1 MVPDNTRTPH
11 EDSRHD
17 DERVESSG
25 SGRVPAEPSRPG
37 GRRPP
42 RGGDGGG
49 FGILAA
55 HTGQTPGIVP
65 QTVTY
70 DITDT
75 SVEINYTVAKGKGD
89 DVRCTVDAYDTDFA
103 VLAQKEVSAPPG
115 TSSVKGAET
124 LQTPRRATGAR
135 IRDCRKV

>member
-1 MVPDNTRTPH
+1 MTTSV
-11 EDSRHD
+11 SKAAA
-17 DERVESSG
+17 
-25 SGRVPAEPSRPG
+25 PAESRRSRLG
-37 GRRPP
+37 LAAVGLLAAVMAA
-42 RGGDGGG
+42 G
-49 FGILAA
+49 FGVLAA

-115 TSSVKGAET
+115 TSSVKGTET
-124 LQTPRRATGAR
+124 LSTPRRATGAR

>member
-1 MVPDNTRTPH
+1 MAMSV
-11 EDSRHD
+11 SKAAA
-17 DERVESSG
+17 
-25 SGRVPAEPSRPG
+25 PAESRRSRLG
-37 GRRPP
+37 LVVIGLLAAVMAA
-42 RGGDGGG
+42 G

-103 VLAQKEVSAPPG
+103 VLAKKEVSAPPG

-124 LQTPRRATGAR
+124 LRTPRRATGAR

>member
-1 MVPDNTRTPH
+1 MTTSV
-11 EDSRHD
+11 SKAAA
-17 DERVESSG
+17 
-25 SGRVPAEPSRPG
+25 PAEPRR
-37 GRRPP
+37 GRL
-42 RGGDGGG
+42 GLVVIGALTAVMAAG

-70 DITDT
+70 QITDT
-75 SVEINYTVAKGKGD
+75 SVEINYSVAKGKD
-89 DVRCTVDAYDTDFA
+89 DEVRCTVDAYDTDLA
-103 VLAQKEVSAPPG
+103 VLAQKEVSVPAG
-115 TSSVKGAET
+115 TSGVKGTET

>member
-1 MVPDNTRTPH
+1 MTTSV
-11 EDSRHD
+11 SKAAA
-17 DERVESSG
+17 
-25 SGRVPAEPSRPG
+25 PAESRRSRLG
-37 GRRPP
+37 LAVIGLLAAVMAA
-42 RGGDGGG
+42 G
-49 FGILAA
+49 FGVLAA

-75 SVEINYTVAKGKGD
+75 SVEINYTVAKGKDD
-89 DVRCTVDAYDTDFA
+89 DVRCTVDAYDTAFA
-103 VLAQKEVSAPPG
+103 VLAQKEVSAPSG
-115 TSSVKGAET
+115 KSSVKGTET